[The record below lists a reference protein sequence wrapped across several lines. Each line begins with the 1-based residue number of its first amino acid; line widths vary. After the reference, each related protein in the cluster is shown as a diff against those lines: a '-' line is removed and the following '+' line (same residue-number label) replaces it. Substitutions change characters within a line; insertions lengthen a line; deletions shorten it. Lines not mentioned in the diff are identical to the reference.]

1 MFEKGFCIK
10 HGHGKI
16 KLGTA
21 RMVYG
26 ATGQRKAVKP
36 CSSTPP
42 KAWPLIVLS
51 PRCREVT
58 VVTQRIAID
67 LKLLEERCFQDVRK
81 HDTPII
87 ARFPNGPSIW
97 ELVYVDH

>member
-21 RMVYG
+21 CMVYG

-36 CSSTPP
+36 WVPQRRP
-42 KAWPLIVLS
+42 KPGL
-51 PRCREVT
+51 
-58 VVTQRIAID
+58 
-67 LKLLEERCFQDVRK
+67 
-81 HDTPII
+81 
-87 ARFPNGPSIW
+87 
-97 ELVYVDH
+97 